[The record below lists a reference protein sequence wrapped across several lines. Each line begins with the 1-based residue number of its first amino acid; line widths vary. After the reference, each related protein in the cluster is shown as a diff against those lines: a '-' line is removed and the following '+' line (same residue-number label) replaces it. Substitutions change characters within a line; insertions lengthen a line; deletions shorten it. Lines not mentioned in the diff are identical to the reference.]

1 MLIRCNAWIIQN
13 ELPITNAHKITR
25 QSLFRRTRR
34 MEKRR
39 DDLRTRGRILRNEP
53 VEFPLSCEETGINA
67 GFSDMQDKYTYPA
80 LGNSEWRRKY
90 IMKKR
95 ITAAIVVAVLAGM
108 YQAGCNDDKDE

>member
-1 MLIRCNAWIIQN
+1 
-13 ELPITNAHKITR
+13 
-25 QSLFRRTRR
+25 
-34 MEKRR
+34 
-39 DDLRTRGRILRNEP
+39 
-53 VEFPLSCEETGINA
+53 
-67 GFSDMQDKYTYPA
+67 MQDKYTYPA